1 MKLGKILGT
10 LLVLLAMF
18 VFVGCGDEEQWETP
32 VDIDWGTDFYV
43 EGNGYDWQ
51 ESGPYTVYEGDSFRV
66 QFHAIGSYDRNTK
79 FELHEKTLGVVDSDI
94 DGWVDYEV
102 DTNFTDLNAG
112 ETKEYEFWATAAGFT
127 SEKVKVILKDREPL
141 ILTDVYGTDFL
152 GFPGE
157 VKINEYVYDFNL
169 ISHDKNTVKF
179 TKDTNIKQFTRLKGE
194 ETFVEKT
201 ITGIYPSKG
210 SGGSSYA
217 NGNVTVSFKIP
228 KENVNKDIELYYEY
242 EGLKSNVITV
252 KTLNY
257 YFDIKVTDVCN
268 HEISD
273 ENPLVVYADATTSL
287 KFDISLF
294 GPDGEIE
301 DFEYTFTDM
310 FGDSEIKN
318 DSGFIYELPNLN
330 EVKDFYNNNMWQW
343 NDDWDYKECGLCPYF
358 KYTIEVEECSGEI
371 IYYIDCGD
379 CFSGGNW
386 GEKDAPVYYWDIP
399 SAESAKTLF
408 IGDDGVWQKTDF
420 STTLTLKSDGSLNY
434 GTFKNDC
441 LDDKYDFEG
450 TYIIN
455 PLKYTAKA
463 TVELDGE
470 EKTFE
475 ISLTGGYDSDKERW
489 GYSPVFTMDL
499 SSLGLNDDEVFVKKL
514 TTTPKI
520 NGYYYIYSEN
530 FGFTFMIDENSKSY
544 YFRQRYY
551 DDYGS
556 TKMVE
561 RIGTFSTEGNIIS
574 FEPLGDPNF
583 EGKKGI
589 ISNDGLLSIQF
600 YDYENERDDVAL
612 LYKDK
617 DISLEL
623 WLGNEESLFVF
634 DRKAKTLLMNGISA
648 TYVDTETGFKMK
660 ADNFYD
666 ENGNPVEYEG
676 LTVEDDVFRFDFTDE
691 GGPEYYFVKVNF
703 EEFDFDGTWVCD
715 EGSVTIDSSKETGK
729 VSFTVGDWSLSSLE
743 RPYDHFGNFFCA
755 NGQNGWMCSGAV
767 SKSGK
772 LYCAYRGKNYGS
784 ENDYVHSNL
793 VLTKQ

>member
-18 VFVGCGDEEQWETP
+18 VFVGCGDKEQGETP
-32 VDIDWGTDFYV
+32 VDIDWGTGNFYV
-43 EGNGYDWQ
+43 EEGYGYDWQ
-51 ESGPYTVYEGDSFRV
+51 ESGPYTVYEGDSFSV
-66 QFHAIGSYDRNTK
+66 EFYANGIYGSNTK

-94 DGWVDYEV
+94 NGSLKYKV

-127 SEKVKVILKDREPL
+127 SDKVKVILKDREPL
-141 ILTDVYGTDFL
+141 ILTDGNNFL
-152 GFPGE
+152 DFPGK
-157 VKINEYVYDFNL
+157 VTNNEYEYTFSLV
-169 ISHDKNTVKF
+169 SHDKNTVKF
-179 TKDTNIKQFTRLKGE
+179 TKDTKVKQFSRIKGE
-194 ETFVEKT
+194 EDFTEDLV
-201 ITGIYPSKG
+201 TGIFPSDDYG
-210 SGGSSYA
+210 DWLASQHP
-217 NGNVTVSFKIP
+217 NGYVEVTFDFP
-228 KENVNKDIELYYEY
+228 EEYVNKEIELYYEY
-242 EGLKSNVITV
+242 NGLKSNVITV

-257 YFDIKVTDVCN
+257 YFDIKVTDVRN

-273 ENPLVVYADATTSL
+273 ENPLVVYADATRSL

-318 DSGFIYELPNLN
+318 DSGFIYELP
-330 EVKDFYNNNMWQW
+330 DFDEYNKW
-343 NDDWDYKECGLCPYF
+343 YKNHNGTDLTEYSYDQCRLDLRF
-358 KYTIEVEECSGEI
+358 KYTIESDEYSGD
-371 IYYIDCGD
+371 IYYLIDLENSNYGD
-379 CFSGGNW
+379 KF
-386 GEKDAPVYYWDIP
+386 APVYYWYIP
-399 SAESAKTLF
+399 AVESARALF
-408 IGDDGVWQKTDF
+408 TGGTSTWQNADF
-420 STTLTLKSDGSLNY
+420 STTLTLESDGSLNY

-441 LDDKYDFEG
+441 LDDTYDFEG
-450 TYIIN
+450 TYVIN
-455 PLKYTAKA
+455 PLDYTAKA

-475 ISLTGGYDSDKERW
+475 ISLSSDWNAEESR
-489 GYSPVFTMDL
+489 YIYYTMFTMDL
-499 SSLGLNDDEVFVKKL
+499 SSLGLSNEETFVKKL

-520 NGYYYIYSEN
+520 NGYYSEN
-530 FGFTFMIDENSKSY
+530 FDFMIDENSKSY
-544 YFRQRYY
+544 YFCQRYY
-551 DDYGS
+551 DYDYGS
-556 TKMVE
+556 TKVE

-589 ISNDGLLSIQF
+589 ISNDGLLYIQF

-634 DRKAKTLLMNGISA
+634 DREGKTLLMNGNSA

-660 ADNFYD
+660 ADDFYD
-666 ENGNPVEYEG
+666 ENGNLVEYEG
-676 LTVEDDVFRFDFTDE
+676 LTVEDDVFLFDFTDE
-691 GGPEYYFVKVNF
+691 GGPVYYFVKVNF
-703 EEFDFDGTWVCD
+703 EEFDFDGTWGCD
-715 EGSVTIDSSKETGK
+715 EGSVTIDSSKETDK
-729 VSFTVGDWSLSSLE
+729 VSFTVGDWSLSSLD
-743 RPYDHFGNFFCA
+743 RPYDHFGNFFVA
-755 NGQNGWMCSGAV
+755 YGQNGWMCSGAV
-767 SKSGK
+767 SESGK
-772 LYCAYRGKNYGS
+772 LYCAYRGENYGS

-793 VLTKQ
+793 ILTKQQ

>member
-18 VFVGCGDEEQWETP
+18 VLVGCGDDPYIEPPANVEWNS
-32 VDIDWGTDFYV
+32 GYV
-43 EGNGYDWQ
+43 TINGYGYDWN

-66 QFHAIGSYDRNTK
+66 EFYANGNWGSNTK

-94 DGWVDYEV
+94 NGGVGYEV

-127 SEKVKVILKDREPL
+127 SEKVKITVKDREPL
-141 ILTDVYGTDFL
+141 ILAGSDFL
-152 GFPGE
+152 EFAGE
-157 VKINEYVYDFNL
+157 VKVNEYKYTFDLV
-169 ISHDKNTVKF
+169 SHDKNSVKF
-179 TKDTNIKQFTRLKGE
+179 TKDTKVKQFSRLKGE
-194 ETFVEKT
+194 ESFTEKQV
-201 ITGIYPSKG
+201 TGIFPDKG
-210 SGGSSYA
+210 GYISSYA
-217 NGNVTVSFKIP
+217 NGCLEVSFEIP
-228 KENVNKDIELYYEY
+228 KESVNKDIELYYEY

-257 YFDIKVTDVCN
+257 YLDVKVTDIN
-268 HEISD
+268 DYEITKD
-273 ENPLVVYADATTSL
+273 NPMVVYNNKTESL
-287 KFDISLF
+287 KFDVSLF

-301 DFEYTFTDM
+301 DFEYTFFDM
-310 FGDSEIKN
+310 LGNPDVKN
-318 DSGFIYELPNLN
+318 ESSFIYELPNF
-330 EVKDFYNNNMWQW
+330 EEFKDFYDGMWQW
-343 NDDWDYKECGLCPYF
+343 NDDWDYVECRLSPYF
-358 KYTIEVEECSGEI
+358 EYTIETDECSGEL

-379 CFSGGNW
+379 CVTAGNW
-386 GEKDAPVYYWDIP
+386 GIKDAPVYYWDIP
-399 SAESAKTLF
+399 STESAKTLF

-441 LDDKYDFEG
+441 LDDTYDFEG
-450 TYIIN
+450 TYVID
-455 PLKYTAKA
+455 PLNYTAKA

-530 FGFTFMIDENSKSY
+530 FDFTFMIDENSKSY
-544 YFRQRYY
+544 YFCQRYY
-551 DDYGS
+551 DNGS
-556 TKMVE
+556 TKVE

-617 DISLEL
+617 DISLEV

-634 DRKAKTLLMNGISA
+634 DRKAKTLLMNGNSA

-660 ADNFYD
+660 ADDFYD

-676 LTVEDDVFRFDFTDE
+676 LTVEDDVFLFDFTSE
-691 GGPEYYFVKVNF
+691 GGPVYYFVKVNF
-703 EEFDFDGTWVCD
+703 DDFDFDGTWICN
-715 EGSVTIDSSKETGK
+715 EGSVVIDSSKETDK
-729 VSFTVGDWSLSSLE
+729 VSFTVGDWSLSSLDRTYE
-743 RPYDHFGNFFCA
+743 HYGNFFWA
-755 NGQNGWMCSGAV
+755 NGPNGWMCSGAV

-772 LYCAYRGKNYGS
+772 LYCAYRGENYGS

-793 VLTKQ
+793 ILTKQQ

>member
-18 VFVGCGDEEQWETP
+18 VFVGCGDKEQGETP
-32 VDIDWGTDFYV
+32 VDIDWSTGNFYV
-43 EGNGYDWQ
+43 EEGYGYDWQ

-66 QFHAIGSYDRNTK
+66 EFNANGIWGSNTK

-94 DGWVDYEV
+94 NGWVEYKV

-127 SEKVKVILKDREPL
+127 SEKVKVTVKDREPL
-141 ILTDVYGTDFL
+141 ILAGDTLL
-152 GFPGE
+152 GFSGE

-179 TKDTNIKQFTRLKGE
+179 TKDTRIKQFTRLKGE
-194 ETFVEKT
+194 ENFVGEI
-201 ITGIYPSKG
+201 ITGIYPSKEF
-210 SGGSSYA
+210 GGSSYA
-217 NGNVTVSFKIP
+217 NGNVTVSFEIP

-257 YFDIKVTDVCN
+257 YLDVKVTDIYD
-268 HEISD
+268 HEITKD
-273 ENPLVVYADATTSL
+273 NPMVVYNNKTESL
-287 KFDISLF
+287 KFDVSLF

-301 DFEYTFTDM
+301 DFEYTFFDM
-310 FGDSEIKN
+310 SGNPDVKN
-318 DSGFIYELPNLN
+318 ESSFIYELPNLN
-330 EVKDFYNNNMWQW
+330 EFKDIYNSMWHW
-343 NDDWDYKECGLCPYF
+343 NDDWGYKDGSYLYF
-358 KYTIEVEECSGEI
+358 KYTIEVEECSGEL

-379 CFSGGNW
+379 CVTAGNW
-386 GEKDAPVYYWDIP
+386 GIKDAPVYYWDIP
-399 SAESAKTLF
+399 SSKSAKTF
-408 IGDDGVWQKTDF
+408 FVGDDATWLKTDF
-420 STTLTLKSDGSLNY
+420 STTLTLESDGSLNY

-441 LDDKYDFEG
+441 LDDNYDFEG
-450 TYIIN
+450 TYVIN
-455 PLKYTAKA
+455 PLDYTAKA

-475 ISLTGGYDSDKERW
+475 IDLSYSIDYDNNDIFSDN
-489 GYSPVFTMDL
+489 VFSMDL
-499 SSLGLNDDEVFVKKL
+499 SSLGLSEEEIFIKKL
-514 TTTPKI
+514 RTTPTI
-520 NGYYYIYSEN
+520 NGYYSYSKN
-530 FGFTFMIDENSKSY
+530 DIDFMIDENSKSY
-544 YFRQRYY
+544 YFCQRYY
-551 DDYGS
+551 DDDYDS
-556 TKMVE
+556 TKVE

-574 FEPLGDPNF
+574 FEPLGDSNF

-634 DRKAKTLLMNGISA
+634 DRKAKTLLMNGNSA

-660 ADNFYD
+660 ADDFYD

-676 LTVEDDVFRFDFTDE
+676 ITVEDDVFLFDFTNE
-691 GGPEYYFVKVNF
+691 GGPVYYFVKVNF
-703 EEFDFDGTWVCD
+703 GEFDFDGTWGCD
-715 EGSVTIDSSKETGK
+715 EGSVTIDSSKETDK
-729 VSFTVGDWSLSSLE
+729 VSFTVGDWSLSSLDRTYE
-743 RPYDHFGNFFCA
+743 HYGNFFWA
-755 NGQNGWMCSGAV
+755 NGPNGWMCSGAV

-784 ENDYVHSNL
+784 ENDYAHSNL
-793 VLTKQ
+793 ILTKQ

>member
-1 MKLGKILGT
+1 MKLSKFLG
-10 LLVLLAMF
+10 LLLIVAMMF
-18 VFVGCGDEEQWETP
+18 VFVGCGDKEQVETP
-32 VDIDWGTDFYV
+32 VDIDWSTGAFYV
-43 EGNGYDWQ
+43 EEGYGYDWQ

-66 QFHAIGSYDRNTK
+66 EFYANGNWGSNTK
-79 FELHEKTLGVVDSDI
+79 FELHENTLGVVDSDI
-94 DGWVDYEV
+94 NGWVEYKV

-127 SEKVKVILKDREPL
+127 SEKVKVTVKDREPL
-141 ILTDVYGTDFL
+141 ILAGDTLL
-152 GFPGE
+152 GFSGE

-179 TKDTNIKQFTRLKGE
+179 TKDTKIKQFTRLKGE

-201 ITGIYPSKG
+201 ITGIYPSKE

-217 NGNVTVSFKIP
+217 NGNVTVSFEIP

-257 YFDIKVTDVCN
+257 YLDVKVTDIYD
-268 HEISD
+268 HEITKD
-273 ENPLVVYADATTSL
+273 NPMVVYNNTTESL
-287 KFDISLF
+287 KFDVSLF

-301 DFEYTFTDM
+301 DFEYTFFDM
-310 FGDSEIKN
+310 LGNPDVKN
-318 DSGFIYELPNLN
+318 ESSFTYELPKLN
-330 EVKDFYNNNMWQW
+330 EEFKDYYNSMWQW
-343 NDDWDYKECGLCPYF
+343 NDDGDYKECRLCPCF
-358 KYTIEVEECSGEI
+358 KYTIEVEECSGEL

-379 CFSGGNW
+379 CIVAGNW
-386 GEKDAPVYYWDIP
+386 GIKDAPVYYWDIP
-399 SAESAKTLF
+399 ASESAKEMF
-408 IGDDGVWQKTDF
+408 VGDGGIWQKTDF

-441 LDDKYDFEG
+441 LDDTYDFEG
-450 TYIIN
+450 TYVID
-455 PLKYTAKA
+455 PLNYTAKA

-520 NGYYYIYSEN
+520 NGYYIYSEN
-530 FGFTFMIDENSKSY
+530 FDFTFMIDENSKSY
-544 YFRQRYY
+544 YFCQRYY
-551 DDYGS
+551 DNGS
-556 TKMVE
+556 TKVE

-634 DRKAKTLLMNGISA
+634 DRKAKTLLMNGNSA

-660 ADNFYD
+660 ADDFYD

-676 LTVEDDVFRFDFTDE
+676 ITVEDDVFRFDFTNE

-703 EEFDFDGTWVCD
+703 ENFDFDGTWVCD
-715 EGSVTIDSSKETGK
+715 EGSVTIDSSKETDK
-729 VSFTVGDWSLSSLE
+729 VSFTVGDWSLSSLD

-772 LYCAYRGKNYGS
+772 LYCAYRGENYGP

-793 VLTKQ
+793 ILTKQ